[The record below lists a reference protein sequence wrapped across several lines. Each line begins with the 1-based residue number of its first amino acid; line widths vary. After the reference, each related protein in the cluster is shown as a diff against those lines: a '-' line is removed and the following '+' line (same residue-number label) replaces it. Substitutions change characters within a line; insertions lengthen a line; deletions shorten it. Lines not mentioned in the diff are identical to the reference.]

1 MIRRVV
7 IAMMLGLLA
16 GGTAMAASWDV
27 GPAVGQAVPAIHAI
41 DPAARAGDPAV
52 SVRRLSGKAGLVLV
66 FFRSAKWC
74 PYCQKQLMDLRA
86 AKEPLARRGYAL
98 AAISYDPPAVL
109 TRFAQDH
116 QIPYT
121 LLSDGGSVTIDAWH
135 LRDRRYKP
143 DSFAW
148 GVPYASIYVISP
160 RGVLRAKLAEEDFKQ
175 RPSVEA
181 VLAAID
187 ALPPNPSR

>member
-1 MIRRVV
+1 MIRRFA
-7 IAMMLGLLA
+7 IAMILGLVA
-16 GGTAMAASWDV
+16 GGAAMAASWDV
-27 GPAVGQAVPAIHAI
+27 GPAIGQTVPAIHAI

-52 SVRRLSGKAGLVLV
+52 SVRKLSGKAGLVLV

-74 PYCQKQLMDLRA
+74 PYCQKQLLDLRG

-98 AAISYDPPAVL
+98 AAISYDPPEVL
-109 TRFAQDH
+109 TRFAQGH
-116 QIPYT
+116 QIPYA
-121 LLSDGGSVTIDAWH
+121 LLSDTGSVTIDAWH

-181 VLAAID
+181 LLATID
-187 ALPPNPSR
+187 GLAGHLAR